1 MKKLILKRDVRG
13 LGKIGDTVSAKDGYA
28 RNFLIP
34 QGLALEHSSSNIKI
48 LEEEKKREKKEVEK
62 EKKKAEELKEKISKV
77 SCTIP
82 VKVGE
87 EGKLFGSVTLV
98 DIASALVQEGIE
110 IDKRKIEL
118 DEPIKV
124 LGVYTVPVR
133 LHPEVSAN
141 IKVWVVKE

>member
-1 MKKLILKRDVRG
+1 MIKLILKSDLKELGNSGDIVDV
-13 LGKIGDTVSAKDGYA
+13 KDGYA

-34 QGLALEHSSSNIKI
+34 AGLALKYSESVVKV
-48 LEEEKKREKKEVEK
+48 LEEEKKKEKIRLEK
-62 EKKKAEELKEKISKV
+62 EKKQASLYQEKISKI

-87 EGKLFGSVTLV
+87 EGKLFGAVTSA
-98 DIASALVQEGIE
+98 DIEEALKQEGIK

-118 DEPIKV
+118 PEPIKV

-133 LHPEVSAN
+133 LHPEVIAN